1 METAKELNERK
12 KEYLRSCR
20 VYMRRI
26 REKEDALAKIE
37 LEKQNAH
44 AMEYSGMP
52 HGAGSRADLSNYIVE
67 CERLLE
73 EIVRTKNEYSKK
85 RNEIMAAVHA
95 MENMEYAELLELRYM
110 EGLGWK
116 EIAKK
121 MGYERSTIFK
131 KHGKALA
138 EFEMKG
144 EKE

>member
-1 METAKELNERK
+1 METVKELNERK
-12 KEYLRSCR
+12 KEYLHSCR

-37 LEKQNAH
+37 LEKQNAY
-44 AMEYSGMP
+44 AKYNGMQ
-52 HGAGSRADLSNYIVE
+52 HGNGNRADLSNYIVE
-67 CERLLE
+67 CERLQE
-73 EIVRTKNEYSKK
+73 EIVRIKNDYAKK

-95 MENMEYAELLELRYM
+95 MGNMEYAELLELRYM

-131 KHGKALA
+131 KHGKALL
-138 EFEMKG
+138 EFEV
-144 EKE
+144 KEGDE